1 MRYQDSLA
9 RWGGEE
15 YLFLLPQPMA
25 TNSNQVM
32 QLAEKLRRQI
42 LKEAYTQNDK
52 IFSITINIGL
62 HQITATDTIDQAI
75 IIADTNLY
83 TAKEQGRN
91 RCVFNLSL
99 KKLN

>member
-1 MRYQDSLA
+1 
-9 RWGGEE
+9 
-15 YLFLLPQPMA
+15 MA

-32 QLAEKLRRQI
+32 QLAEKLRRQT

-75 IIADTNLY
+75 TKADTNLY
-83 TAKEQGRN
+83 IAKEQGRN
-91 RCVFNLSL
+91 RCI
-99 KKLN
+99 LN

>member
-1 MRYQDSLA
+1 MGSHSHNKFNLHV
-9 RWGGEE
+9 
-15 YLFLLPQPMA
+15 
-25 TNSNQVM
+25 NV
-32 QLAEKLRRQI
+32 KLSKRQI